1 MFVLGIPVVFLTL
14 VLTLTIG
21 RYPIGLKTLGLL
33 LKAAIHGESVPTELA
48 TPALVLNSIRLPRVI
63 MAFLVGAALSVSGAV
78 LQGVFRNPL
87 VSPMIL
93 GVTSGASF
101 GAALAIVVAG
111 HSALAIQGSSFF
123 WALTAVFIAVKIG
136 HRVRHSITT
145 LVLAGVIVS
154 AVFMSG
160 LSFLKYKADPYEQL
174 PEIVFWTLGSLNNVL
189 WADVI
194 RTLIVVVSGVIIL
207 HLFRWTL
214 NPMALGDEDA
224 MGLGINVRRARMV
237 YILVSTFIVAV
248 SVSCCGEIRWLGLVV
263 PHMARM
269 IIGADHTDL
278 IPFSALLGGMLLLL
292 IDTLTRA
299 LPGGEMPI
307 GILTSFLGA
316 PFFAY
321 LLIRQERDSWQQ

>member
-1 MFVLGIPVVFLTL
+1 LFVIGIPVVFLTL
-14 VLTLTIG
+14 MFTLTIG
-21 RYPIGLKTLGLL
+21 RYPIDLKTLGLL
-33 LKAAIHGESVPTELA
+33 LKAAIQGESVPAELA

-63 MAFLVGAALSVSGAV
+63 MAFLVGAALSVSGAM

-123 WALTAVFIAVKIG
+123 WALNAVFIAVKIG
-136 HRVRHSITT
+136 HRVRHSVTT

-160 LSFLKYKADPYEQL
+160 LSFLKYRADPYEQL
-174 PEIVFWTLGSLNNVL
+174 PEIVFWTMGSLNNIL

-194 RTLIVVVSGVIIL
+194 RTLIVVVSGIIIL

-224 MGLGINVRRARMV
+224 MGLGVNVRRARMV
-237 YILVSTFIVAV
+237 YILISTLIVAV
-248 SVSCCGEIRWLGLVV
+248 SVSCCGDIKWLGLVV

-278 IPFSALLGGMLLLL
+278 IPFSALLGGLLLLL

-307 GILTSFLGA
+307 GILTSLLGG